1 MDRVRKKR
9 GKTRVMPRGTASTL
23 GGGWLGDRAGSM
35 TAVVASLGILFRS
48 GLRAKPLSSNAKRG
62 SRDDGAEGVTEGLR
76 NHAVAVKRIL
86 L

>member
-9 GKTRVMPRGTASTL
+9 GQTRVMPRGTASTL

-48 GLRAKPLSSNAKRG
+48 GAAGEAALLQC
-62 SRDDGAEGVTEGLR
+62 E
-76 NHAVAVKRIL
+76 AV
-86 L
+86 

>member
-9 GKTRVMPRGTASTL
+9 GQTRVMPRGTASTL

-48 GLRAKPLSSNAKRG
+48 GLRAKPLSSNAKLV
-62 SRDDGAEGVTEGLR
+62 GAMEPRGLR
-76 NHAVAVKRIL
+76 KP
-86 L
+86 